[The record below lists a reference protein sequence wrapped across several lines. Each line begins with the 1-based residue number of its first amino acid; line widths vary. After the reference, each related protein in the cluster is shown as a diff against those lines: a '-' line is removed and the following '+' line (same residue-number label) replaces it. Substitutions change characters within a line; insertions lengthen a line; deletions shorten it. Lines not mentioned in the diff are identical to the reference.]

1 MITINDALTH
11 QQILA
16 HLDRLAGIYREAFHT
31 PPYSKQEDEVIDFAQ
46 SLPRHVARE
55 AFRMVVA
62 LEDQSQTVVG
72 FAYGY
77 SNRPGQPF
85 HDEVTRLVS
94 PEIRTNWFLN
104 SFQFAEIAVTP
115 GIQGRGIGGRLHDH
129 LLRGLPYPK
138 AVLATMAAE
147 TRAFQMYCKR
157 GWTILLDEIYF
168 PGVPRPYRIMGLDL
182 ARVER

>member
-11 QQILA
+11 QQLLT
-16 HLDRLAGIYREAFHT
+16 HQDRFVSIYRAAFRV
-31 PPYSKQEDEVIDFAQ
+31 PPYGKQEDEVMDFAQ
-46 SLPRHVARE
+46 SLPRHMARE
-55 AFRMVVA
+55 AFQLVA
-62 LEDQSQTVVG
+62 AIEDRTQEIVG

-94 PEIRTNWFLN
+94 PEIRMIWLLN

-115 GIQGRGIGGRLHDH
+115 RMQGRGIGGRLHDH
-129 LLRGLPYPK
+129 LLRGLSYQK
-138 AVLATMAAE
+138 VVLATMAAE

-157 GWTILLDEIYF
+157 GWAVLLDEIFF
-168 PGVPRPYRIMGLDL
+168 PEVPRPYRIMGLDL
-182 ARVER
+182 TKVE